1 MRVNPIRSYN
11 GLNSAPR
18 NKQVSFGLI
27 ENEENTKRVLP
38 KKSDYRIPFDTQWKH
53 LQEHPAV
60 TVTSEG
66 DKAWARIN
74 PGFESTYGLLDID
87 DFTKTSYL
95 VDLQEQDQF
104 DSFYHALEF
113 CDAKKIGAQS
123 SSDSTSRYGEKTAF
137 DEATE
142 GGFGVKVW

>member
-38 KKSDYRIPFDTQWKH
+38 KNSGYRIPFDKQWEYLKNH
-53 LQEHPAV
+53 DAI
-60 TVTSEG
+60 TVTSNG
-66 DKAWARIN
+66 DRAWARIN
-74 PGFESTYGLLDID
+74 PGFEKMYNFLAGGNFTEINYLID
-87 DFTKTSYL
+87 LEK
-95 VDLQEQDQF
+95 QGEF
-104 DSFYHALEF
+104 DSFYRMLNRV
-113 CDAKKIGAQS
+113 DN
-123 SSDSTSRYGEKTAF
+123 SRNGVKRASNGVAGSIEKSAF

>member
-38 KKSDYRIPFDTQWKH
+38 KNSDYRIPFDKQWEYLKNH
-53 LQEHPAV
+53 DAI
-60 TVTSEG
+60 TVTSDG
-66 DKAWARIN
+66 NKASARIN
-74 PGFESTYGLLDID
+74 PGFEEMYKFLSGQSFVRIN
-87 DFTKTSYL
+87 YL
-95 VDLQEQDQF
+95 VDLEKQGEF
-104 DSFYHALEF
+104 DSFYRMLQSLD
-113 CDAKKIGAQS
+113 CDRAGTNPQVSQS
-123 SSDSTSRYGEKTAF
+123 GGSVEKSAF